1 MCVIEQDHEASDL
14 ESATDGAD
22 VSNANE
28 FDEELK
34 DEAEN
39 KKIFQTN
46 DINEP
51 EIPET
56 REIKADILPPA
67 QEMKIE
73 FSGNQENSDAVEDCI
88 NLNVEDEENFEEV
101 SV

>member
-1 MCVIEQDHEASDL
+1 M
-14 ESATDGAD
+14 
-22 VSNANE
+22 
-28 FDEELK
+28 K
-34 DEAEN
+34 DEVEN
-39 KKIFQTN
+39 KKTFQTN

-56 REIKADILPPA
+56 REIKADNLLPA
-67 QEMKIE
+67 QEMKME

-101 SV
+101 SVQTVATCLFCGCIIASYLCGFIVFIGGKSC